1 MWIWW
6 LMLACDLIVP
16 VTMILVGR
24 MMRRHAPKEIN
35 MTFGYRTKRSMQ
47 NEETWKFAHDFC
59 GRLWWKTGWVLG
71 AVTVIFQ
78 IALIRSD
85 ENTISSW
92 GIGVML
98 VQTAVM
104 LLTILPVERALKRTF
119 GDPAPEK

>member
-24 MMRRHAPKEIN
+24 MMWKHAPKEIN
-35 MTFGYRTKRSMQ
+35 MTFGYRTKRSMHSEQ
-47 NEETWKFAHDFC
+47 TWKFAHDFC
-59 GRLWWKTGWVLG
+59 GRLWWKVGWILG
-71 AVTVIFQ
+71 AVTVLFL
-78 IALIRSD
+78 IALTGCDGHTVSAL
-85 ENTISSW
+85 
-92 GIGVML
+92 GIGTML